1 MHVQSKVLGRV
12 DGEAWVPDKSLNQGL
27 DNRAESAYRIP
38 TPPHESGCSGGTW
51 LPVWARDCHVGGR
64 QWPRTLQFDSQ
75 RPHVSQSR
83 ASCLKHA
90 TRRRPEE
97 MAEQCASTDGQTD
110 KQRHTHTHTSLRLP
124 CCAHSIAVAMKL
136 LEVTCLSSPV
146 LQARLPDHA
155 ALRWANGALSQIT
168 SDCISSIFQCTCR
181 DAQLG

>member
-1 MHVQSKVLGRV
+1 MYRCGRAQRHHTDKAVPCALRTILCNQPMHVQSKVLGRV

-110 KQRHTHTHTSLRLP
+110 KQRHTHTHLFAIALLCSLHRG
-124 CCAHSIAVAMKL
+124 CNEAS
-136 LEVTCLSSPV
+136 
-146 LQARLPDHA
+146 
-155 ALRWANGALSQIT
+155 
-168 SDCISSIFQCTCR
+168 
-181 DAQLG
+181 